1 MQEINR
7 TPDPW
12 SDAEIAT
19 WVRRKNT
26 LELFTYTELEAE
38 DLAERMLYR
47 DRDTT
52 DDRRI
57 CLECAYLLND
67 VRQSRHVCQNRYA
80 SVVRTFEPCKTVLW
94 RCDYFWM
101 KGKK

>member
-1 MQEINR
+1 MR
-7 TPDPW
+7 SPDPW
-12 SDAEIAT
+12 TDSEIAT
-19 WVRRKNT
+19 WVRRKNV
-26 LELFTYTELEAE
+26 LMQFTYTELEAE
-38 DLAERMLYR
+38 TMAERMLYR

-52 DDRRI
+52 DDRRS
-57 CLECAYLLND
+57 CLECAYLKG
-67 VRQSRHVCQNRYA
+67 SYCQNKYA